1 MGEAFASVFKI
12 FTEPGKVMAQA
23 ASEKRFWI
31 PLTMIVLLT
40 TLFAPFTAPILHKIG
55 RAHV

>member
-31 PLTMIVLLT
+31 PLTMIVLFRPLYG
-40 TLFAPFTAPILHKIG
+40 AYSPQGPDLHDG
-55 RAHV
+55 EES